1 MHRSLN
7 RNADNCWGN
16 AMIQLRFNFRSP
28 LLVMLTILALTVPS
42 GVALAFCEG
51 GGEEGAPYV
60 VDTSPSSLTFSSGI
74 ERKKVTISN
83 TGTTTWSIFLWE
95 VSKQWTVI
103 DEFKKCL
110 MKEYK
115 PKESCVVEIEHSEAG
130 SGHKGTFRVRVGGI
144 FKKGEDSTS
153 LSS

>member
-1 MHRSLN
+1 M
-7 RNADNCWGN
+7 
-16 AMIQLRFNFRSP
+16 
-28 LLVMLTILALTVPS
+28 VPAS
-42 GVALAFCEG
+42 VAIAFCEG
-51 GGEEGAPYV
+51 GEEEGAPYV
-60 VDTSPSSLTFSSGI
+60 VETIPSSLSFMSGK
-74 ERKKVTISN
+74 EKKKVTILNS
-83 TGTTTWSIFLWE
+83 GTTTWSIFLWE
-95 VSKQWTVI
+95 VGKQWTVI

-115 PKESCVVEIEHSEAG
+115 PKESCVVEIEHSEVG